1 MSIEPRPKHQHSSER
16 RDPAPCVSPIAQP
29 SARTIALHPCFSWGS
44 ATSSK
49 KHPPKGGLGGG
60 GSTPQPR
67 SCFLEQGS
75 QHALLGAV
83 AAFAESL
90 GPHLASAAAGS
101 EPAGGLA
108 LGRMGKPAEGSPV
121 PWELRASQRYG
132 NMQWLQGAFPP
143 WTYFQQGM
151 ASKVR
156 VHGRTD
162 MDRSASGTGI
172 VPGQF
177 PAPPSEV
184 TPLAMRLLPAPLS
197 RKASA
202 FKASGPLLPMFPGAN
217 TGPEKQKKHPA
228 IQVPL
233 QVQIPT
239 RKTGTNTNGRA
250 SPMVGVCSRGNP
262 AKYLG
267 INFNW
272 GPSYGHLLHGDSC
285 PRPAT

>member
-1 MSIEPRPKHQHSSER
+1 MPCSAQSLLSPSRLAHTWHQLLQVVSQLEAWRSVEWANLRKVRRFHGNCEHPEGMGTCNGFRER
-16 RDPAPCVSPIAQP
+16 SRHG
-29 SARTIALHPCFSWGS
+29 RTF
-44 ATSSK
+44 
-49 KHPPKGGLGGG
+49 
-60 GSTPQPR
+60 
-67 SCFLEQGS
+67 
-75 QHALLGAV
+75 
-83 AAFAESL
+83 
-90 GPHLASAAAGS
+90 
-101 EPAGGLA
+101 
-108 LGRMGKPAEGSPV
+108 
-121 PWELRASQRYG
+121 
-132 NMQWLQGAFPP
+132 N
-143 WTYFQQGM
+143 M
-151 ASKVR
+151 ASKAR

-217 TGPEKQKKHPA
+217 TGPEKQKKH
-228 IQVPL
+228 

-285 PRPAT
+285 PRAAT